1 MDKSATLTRIRS
13 TGLLA
18 VIRGPTPELTLE
30 MVTALVRGGVTGIEI
45 TYTTP
50 QAAQIVRQLRI
61 KYGEHILLG
70 MGTLTEVSQ
79 AGEALEAGA
88 EFLVSPHCESQL
100 ASAMLATGLPAM
112 VGALTPSEVFQA
124 HRLGADFVK
133 IFPGSL
139 VGPAYIKA
147 LSGPFPHIPFIPTGG
162 VRLENIPEWF
172 AAGVAAVG
180 AGSELCPS
188 TLAKEGRFD
197 KITRRAEAFSA
208 AVRQALKGA

>member
-1 MDKSATLTRIRS
+1 MDKSHTLSRIRS

-18 VIRGPTPELTLE
+18 VIRGPSPELTLQT
-30 MVTALVRGGVTGIEI
+30 VAALVRGGVTGIEI

-50 QAAQIVRQLRI
+50 QAPQVVRQLRSE
-61 KYGEHILLG
+61 YGEGILLG
-70 MGTLTEVSQ
+70 MGTLTEVQQ

-88 EFLVSPHCESQL
+88 EFLVSPHCDPEL
-100 ASAMLATGLPAM
+100 AGAMLGTGLPVM
-112 VGALTPSEVFQA
+112 IGALTPSEVFQA

-147 LSGPFPHIPFIPTGG
+147 LRGPFPDIPLVPTGG
-162 VRLENIPEWF
+162 VSLENIGDWM

-180 AGSELCPS
+180 VGGELCPTS
-188 TLAKEGRFD
+188 LALEGRFD
-197 KITRRAEAFSA
+197 EITARAEKYSTAIHRA
-208 AVRQALKGA
+208 RL